1 MLSRPHPLLWRHWLL
16 MPFFSGGVWSLV
28 GFSCSRIW
36 THGQLWLDLVGY
48 KKIKR
53 RKKEEIGM
61 EMWWKQYTEVE
72 RWGWIYFIIKKFE
85 SIKNLKFILMKTTSE
100 FLLCKSARIKI
111 ILMYFNNN
119 SSWIFFE
126 RNLLEK
132 KLNLKYASKAIKDG
146 WDVGTVQLESLK
158 MDSKSMFK

>member
-1 MLSRPHPLLWRHWLL
+1 
-16 MPFFSGGVWSLV
+16 
-28 GFSCSRIW
+28 
-36 THGQLWLDLVGY
+36 
-48 KKIKR
+48 
-53 RKKEEIGM
+53 M

-119 SSWIFFE
+119 SS
-126 RNLLEK
+126 L
-132 KLNLKYASKAIKDG
+132 
-146 WDVGTVQLESLK
+146 
-158 MDSKSMFK
+158 DS